1 MTLRRRSPA
10 AGPLPRALAAGL
22 ALSWVSPMTFGTE
35 SVPGAGWSSHAG
47 DGGSTRYSALD
58 QITPENVRELQVAWR
73 YSTGELTR
81 RGPELIQNSST
92 QVTPILAGDKLVFC
106 TPFNRIIA
114 LDPATGTELWVHDP
128 DIDLSH
134 RLPFQYN
141 CRGVA
146 LWEAPDIAPGQPCR
160 HRVLSGTNDM
170 RIIAVDLEDGRRC
183 QDFGD
188 NGEIAVP
195 HGPTAFAGEIK
206 ITSPPAVV
214 NGVVVVGTF
223 IMDNLRRQAPD
234 GTVHA
239 FDARTGAPRWQFD
252 PIPRDPADPAWETW
266 HDDSAPH
273 SGAGNVWAPMSV
285 DAERDLIFLPVS
297 SAAPD
302 FWGGD
307 RPGDNLYTGSVV
319 ALRAGSG
326 EYVWHFQH
334 VRHDIWDYDTPA
346 APLLF
351 DLPSAEGITPAL
363 ALMTK
368 QGFVFVLDRETG
380 KPLFETEDRPVPQ
393 SAMPGEWLSP
403 TQPFPVRPA
412 PLLPERV
419 RPEDAWGFTFW
430 DRRACRRLIA
440 SLHHEGMF
448 TPPTTAPGTL
458 LNPGTAGG
466 MNWGGAAW
474 SLDQDL
480 LIVNLTNVPQ
490 VVELIPR
497 QKIPG
502 VEGISLVDGKDVAAM
517 QGSPY
522 GISRRWLLSP
532 LGAPCVAPPWGELVA
547 IDTRDGEIRW
557 RSPLG
562 SIRDHLPVP
571 LNIRLGTPNLGG
583 PLVTAGGLVF
593 IGATMDRMLR
603 AFDLLT
609 GSELWSMRM
618 PAGTQT
624 SPMTYEA
631 DGRQYV
637 VLATGHH
644 LWFGSKAGDE
654 LIALALPE
662 DRRSSR

>member
-1 MTLRRRSPA
+1 MELRGRTSAARSVK
-10 AGPLPRALAAGL
+10 LALAAGL
-22 ALSWVSPMTFGTE
+22 ALSWIIPGVLATE
-35 SVPGAGWSSHAG
+35 AGYGQGWNTHAG
-47 DGGSTRYSALD
+47 DDGSARYSALD
-58 QITPENVRELQVAWR
+58 QLTPDNVSELRVAWS
-73 YSTGELTR
+73 YSTGEMAR

-92 QVTPILAGDKLVFC
+92 QVTPILADGKLVFC
-106 TPFNRIIA
+106 TPFNRLIA
-114 LDPATGTELWVHDP
+114 LDPATGAELWVHDP
-128 DIDLSH
+128 EIDLSH
-134 RLPFQYN
+134 TLPFQYN

-146 LWEAPDIAPGQPCR
+146 VWEAPDIPPDQPCHR
-160 HRVLSGTNDM
+160 RVLSGTNDM
-170 RIIAVDLEDGRRC
+170 RVIAVDLRDGRRC
-183 QDFGD
+183 QDFGE
-188 NGEIAVP
+188 NGEIPVP
-195 HGPTAFAGEIK
+195 HGPTIFDGEIK

-214 NGVVVVGTF
+214 NGVLVVGSF

-234 GTVHA
+234 GTVYA
-239 FDARTGAPRWQFD
+239 FDAVTGAARWQFD
-252 PIPRDPADPAWETW
+252 PIPRDPADPAWQSW
-266 HDDSAPH
+266 HDDSAPN

-285 DAERDLIFLPVS
+285 DADRDLIFLPVS

-319 ALRAGSG
+319 ALRATTG

-351 DLPSAEGITPAL
+351 DLSTTEGLIAAVAVT
-363 ALMTK
+363 TK

-380 KPLFETEDRPVPQ
+380 EPLFEIEDRPVPQ

-419 RPEDAWGFTFW
+419 RPGDAWGFTFW

-440 SLHHEGMF
+440 NLHHDGMF

-474 SLDQDL
+474 AADRDL
-480 LIVNLTNVPQ
+480 LVVNLTNVPQ
-490 VVELIPR
+490 IVELIPR
-497 QKIPG
+497 EAIPG
-502 VEGISLVDGKDVAAM
+502 VDGITLVDGKDVAAM
-517 QGSPY
+517 RGSPY

-532 LGAPCVAPPWGELVA
+532 LGAPCVPPPWGELVA
-547 IDTRDGEIRW
+547 IDLRDGEIRW

-562 SIRDHLPVP
+562 SIRDHLPIP

-603 AFDLLT
+603 AFDIRT
-609 GSELWSMRM
+609 GDELWSMRM

-631 DGRQYV
+631 EGRQFV

-644 LWFGSKAGDE
+644 LWFGSKPGDE
-654 LIALALPE
+654 LIALALPDE
-662 DRRSSR
+662 SASSR